1 MKGKKFTFPSYVCD
15 QCGGRYSRK
24 WVLQRHFLTQ
34 HPGQSLQQ
42 SASGP
47 PKHNKAIFDNE
58 FIINMMML
66 TSLKKEIDY
75 LHARLVGTNESVLI
89 QNGHEKLLAFALTNT
104 STLNSL
110 QQALKMSQDYW
121 MYMQENF
128 FLIPKSDVARFSG
141 FVCVRCLSA
150 EPTLPIKNLGCDF
163 TAQAR
168 HQCKPENVQ
177 TRDRPRVSNTDMAL
191 KQLRRFS
198 AGMIL
203 NLIDRWSN
211 GVKDLWAKKIDV
223 KPANDTSMVDILS
236 VNYHVPY
243 RYYITKPVF
252 LSNSPWLSE
261 VLDYG
266 FADPST
272 EQIIDFCTWCN
283 GTYAIVPVVKDGR
296 TDYYDMKLTLDS
308 VTL

>member
-1 MKGKKFTFPSYVCD
+1 
-15 QCGGRYSRK
+15 
-24 WVLQRHFLTQ
+24 
-34 HPGQSLQQ
+34 
-42 SASGP
+42 
-47 PKHNKAIFDNE
+47 
-58 FIINMMML
+58 
-66 TSLKKEIDY
+66 
-75 LHARLVGTNESVLI
+75 
-89 QNGHEKLLAFALTNT
+89 
-104 STLNSL
+104 
-110 QQALKMSQDYW
+110 
-121 MYMQENF
+121 MQENF
-128 FLIPKSDVARFSG
+128 FLIPKSDVAGFSG

-150 EPTLPIKNLGCDF
+150 EPPLPIKNLGCDF

-168 HQCKPENVQ
+168 HHCKPENVQ

-272 EQIIDFCTWCN
+272 EQIIDFWPWCN

-296 TDYYDMKLTLDS
+296 TDNYDMKLTLDS